1 MEENIVGREGGAD
14 FTPVVRHVEEDER
27 RGRRGLV
34 SAFGA
39 DMETGRLTR
48 YGSDPATGAAWEE
61 DVSPGA
67 TPESRRVFADMDALV
82 RQGREKRA
90 ARRGVMDATLASM
103 LVQAKQNN
111 GYVPADMMEAASA
124 NLGQNLAGGNFTQ
137 DGSFVL
143 YGRRRDRAGNVSLAP
158 VAVAP
163 PEMQYGVL
171 SRAGLGLS
179 MQGEIYK
186 GLRGR
191 FTEAQLAERGIV
203 DPAKAAAAAARQ
215 GRGGGAGAAKAEAP
229 GAGGGLSVK
238 DTLGALQHLREYLDA
253 SPDMDDAERQRVQGA
268 LSKGVARLAA
278 YFDPPQGAVEDAEA
292 APAARPDENALER
305 DENGDLPPQEY
316 VKYWQNGRLVAGNGY
331 VRGGRV
337 YDGRGNPV
345 PGAMS
350 QELKALLDEKARRLG
365 AASPAP
371 AKEGQGDTEPDAPAK
386 AAAAAPR
393 VISPIVK
400 RPAPLAKAAEEHGWD
415 EQDEARLDDLYARQR
430 AREEERRRKAAAAK
444 ERAEREKDE
453 KARAARAAEARRAGD
468 LYAKGD
474 EASVR
479 EADAILARHAEGDEK
494 MDEAD
499 RIIAELVK
507 EDEEGKAQ

>member
-1 MEENIVGREGGAD
+1 MEADIGRGEGGVD
-14 FTPVVRHVEEDER
+14 FTPVMRHVEEDER
-27 RGRRGLV
+27 RGRRDPV

-48 YGSDPATGAAWEE
+48 YGSDPATGAVWEE

-67 TPESRRVFADMDALV
+67 TPESRRVFSDMDALV

-103 LVQAKQNN
+103 LVQARQNN

-124 NLGQNLAGGNFTQ
+124 NLGQDLAGGNFTQ

-203 DPAKAAAAAARQ
+203 DPAKAAAAARQ
-215 GRGGGAGAAKAEAP
+215 GRGRGDGAAKAAE

-253 SPDMDDAERQRVQGA
+253 SPDMDDAERQRVQDA

-278 YFDPPQGAVEDAEA
+278 YFDPPQGAAEDAEA
-292 APAARPDENALER
+292 AAPARPDENALER
-305 DENGDLPPQEY
+305 DGNGDLPPQEY

-337 YDGRGNPV
+337 YDGRGNPI

-365 AASPAP
+365 A
-371 AKEGQGDTEPDAPAK
+371 
-386 AAAAAPR
+386 PR

-400 RPAPLAKAAEEHGWD
+400 RPAPLAKAAKEHGWD

-479 EADAILARHAEGDEK
+479 EADAILARHAEEDGK

>member
-1 MEENIVGREGGAD
+1 MEENIVGREGGVD

-27 RGRRGLV
+27 RGRRSPV

-124 NLGQNLAGGNFTQ
+124 NLGQDLAGGNFTQ

-143 YGRRRDRAGNVSLAP
+143 YGRRQDRAGNVSLAP

-278 YFDPPQGAVEDAEA
+278 YFDPPQGAAEDAEA

-316 VKYWQNGRLVAGNGY
+316 VKYWQNGRLVAGDGY

-365 AASPAP
+365 AEAP
-371 AKEGQGDTEPDAPAK
+371 EGGKPS
-386 AAAAAPR
+386 AAPR
-393 VISPIVK
+393 VISPLEK
-400 RPAPLAKAAEEHGWD
+400 RQA
-415 EQDEARLDDLYARQR
+415 DLKR
-430 AREEERRRKAAAAK
+430 AEEERDWTKRVEALNNDLSARRRARDEAFLRDAELNAKVKAAR
-444 ERAEREKDE
+444 ERDE
-453 KARAARAAEARRAGD
+453 KARAAREAEARRAGD

-479 EADAILARHAEGDEK
+479 EADAILARHVEEDEMK
-494 MDEAD
+494 DEVD
-499 RIIAELVK
+499 RIVAELK
-507 EDEEGKAQ
+507 KKDKEGKAQ